1 MSAFLT
7 RSDGEPR
14 EPARCRDQKGADTRS
29 VWQGASE
36 SRRPA
41 CYCEGVR
48 SKLIIWLALAVVF
61 TTVQCIS
68 ACTIE
73 ACGKTENVPPCHKHH
88 DSRKSEPCSH
98 QAVLANAYSL
108 PPAPVAPLPV
118 LMMAGAVSLADDFAV
133 TANVERQDGGS
144 PPELVPIQK
153 AVLRI

>member
-1 MSAFLT
+1 
-7 RSDGEPR
+7 
-14 EPARCRDQKGADTRS
+14 
-29 VWQGASE
+29 
-36 SRRPA
+36 
-41 CYCEGVR
+41 VR

-68 ACTIE
+68 ACTFE

-118 LMMAGAVSLADDFAV
+118 LMMVGTVSLAGDFAFSV
-133 TANVERQDGGS
+133 NTELEDGVS
-144 PPELVPIQK
+144 PAGLVPIK
-153 AVLRI
+153 TTVLRI